1 MQTSPDFHNLF
12 ASTFNKDG
20 DKENKDGDKSKYII
34 RMVTRASTF
43 NKDGDKSKY
52 INKDGDKSGA
62 VANGQQGKVL
72 T

>member
-1 MQTSPDFHNLF
+1 
-12 ASTFNKDG
+12 
-20 DKENKDGDKSKYII
+20 
-34 RMVTRASTF
+34 MVTRASTF